1 MSHFT
6 VLVVGEDPES
16 KLAPFHEFECTG
28 IKDQYVQ
35 DIDITEEAR
44 KEYEA
49 ATEHQVVAPDGT
61 TFSYWD
67 DRCYR
72 EMTDEER
79 QIVGPIGGCGCCK
92 IGSYTS
98 KDWGDGQGYRAKLHC
113 VPEGY
118 TEQTVPVSEVHTF
131 AEWATHYYSYKT
143 VESPD
148 ELGENH
154 KYGYIRVE
162 DGEVRRIVKC
172 TNPNSHWDWYVLG
185 GRWGNYFLLKDG
197 SRSSIAQ
204 KGDIDFDA
212 MMQERAEQAA
222 ERWSKVHNVIAGR
235 PIPHW
240 ETFRQAYK
248 DIDEARDAWH
258 AQEILADFRK
268 LDLWLDIEDF
278 DCTEEDYCEEAALSA
293 IPTFALILDGKW
305 YERGEMGW
313 WAIVKDEKDAKD
325 WAEQFNNLIAGLPDD
340 TLLSVYD
347 CHI

>member
-113 VPEGY
+113 VPEG
-118 TEQTVPVSEVHTF
+118 
-131 AEWATHYYSYKT
+131 
-143 VESPD
+143 
-148 ELGENH
+148 
-154 KYGYIRVE
+154 
-162 DGEVRRIVKC
+162 
-172 TNPNSHWDWYVLG
+172 
-185 GRWGNYFLLKDG
+185 
-197 SRSSIAQ
+197 
-204 KGDIDFDA
+204 
-212 MMQERAEQAA
+212 
-222 ERWSKVHNVIAGR
+222 
-235 PIPHW
+235 
-240 ETFRQAYK
+240 
-248 DIDEARDAWH
+248 
-258 AQEILADFRK
+258 
-268 LDLWLDIEDF
+268 
-278 DCTEEDYCEEAALSA
+278 
-293 IPTFALILDGKW
+293 
-305 YERGEMGW
+305 
-313 WAIVKDEKDAKD
+313 
-325 WAEQFNNLIAGLPDD
+325 
-340 TLLSVYD
+340 
-347 CHI
+347 